1 MHWSSFKVRSFSG
14 SFVWTFQASEAAQ
27 LTPFGMLLSTRTAD
41 LPLLHHFPE
50 VPELTSSPSLPGSPG
65 APYDVV
71 APSAH
76 QSALAAHMPF
86 RRGLAPSSP
95 APLATASGPPAKDRH
110 QLSATCSLT
119 HGDCPP
125 AGSWLRRHSR
135 ARIQLL
141 TSQKLHLSSVSPLGG
156 CLHSAVLESSSNL
169 PHSVSVTPVSAEN
182 EHVSTNTGSN
192 SPAHLCLQRV
202 HADDGSRV
210 TGRNPHRSP

>member
-1 MHWSSFKVRSFSG
+1 MMHWSSFKVRSFSG
-14 SFVWTFQASEAAQ
+14 SFVWTFQASEEAQ
-27 LTPFGMLLSTRTAD
+27 LTPFGFCAGKGMLLSTRTA
-41 LPLLHHFPE
+41 P
-50 VPELTSSPSLPGSPG
+50 LTSSPSLPGSHG

-76 QSALAAHMPF
+76 QSALAAHMPS

-95 APLATASGPPAKDRH
+95 ALLATAAGPPAKDRH

-125 AGSWLRRHSR
+125 TGSRLRRHSR

-156 CLHSAVLESSSNL
+156 CLYSAVLESSSNL
-169 PHSVSVTPVSAEN
+169 PHSVSVIPVSAEN
-182 EHVSTNTGSN
+182 EHVSTKTGSN

-202 HADDGSRV
+202 RADEGSRV